1 MGGLPKKDCSD
12 EHGKVEILTLG
23 KFILERELLIEKSMT
38 TDLVQL
44 FWTFF
49 KVGAFTFGGGY
60 AMLPI
65 LQRELLEK
73 KQWITE
79 EDLAGY
85 YAVGQTTP
93 GIIAVNTAT
102 FVGYHRSGVGGAI
115 AATLGLI
122 LPGVMIIILLA
133 RLIVGFSDW
142 PQVRHA
148 MAGIKVAV
156 SVLILEALLKLRKSA
171 LTSWPAGLIFLAVFA
186 ANLFLPQVSPAIL
199 VLLAGGSGA
208 LLFRGKGAVK

>member
-1 MGGLPKKDCSD
+1 MIKD
-12 EHGKVEILTLG
+12 
-23 KFILERELLIEKSMT
+23 LI
-38 TDLVQL
+38 QL
-44 FWTFF
+44 FWVFF

-65 LQRELLEK
+65 LQRELVEK
-73 KQWITE
+73 KKWATD
-79 EDLAGY
+79 EDLADY
-85 YAVGQTTP
+85 YAIGQTTP

-102 FVGYHRSGVGGAI
+102 FVGYRRQGIIGAI
-115 AATLGLI
+115 AATLGLV
-122 LPGVMIIILLA
+122 LPGVTIIILLA
-133 RLIVGFSDW
+133 RLISGFSEL

-171 LTSWPAGLIFLAVFA
+171 LSDWPAGLIFLAVFVA
-186 ANLFLPQVSPAIL
+186 ALFFPQISPAIL

-208 LLFRGKGAVK
+208 LLLRRKGADK